1 MEDERSDLFDEE
13 FGTSSGETI
22 EQASEGV
29 YQVDATGNEEN
40 QGVRLNVMTPN
51 GEEEWKNVEITG
63 YFKLLDFSEDEEF
76 SLAARSGHHSD
87 ETECDATGY
96 FGKVGYTGDVSFQK
110 KLFHGNYADSIEVK
124 EDAVGDLEDEWVR
137 IKMIAYNMND
147 DHDVHLEL
155 WVDEGDETNDWEK
168 IIEYDDVGE
177 WSADESGC
185 GRDEDEIL
193 NDARPWIVFRADNAE
208 FQFKD
213 FSVREIEP

>member
-1 MEDERSDLFDEE
+1 MSITLAATFTIQLQTTPEASALSDDEFGIEELYATGEPSREWFMEDERSDLFDEE

-124 EDAVGDLEDEWVR
+124 EDAVGDLEDEWVG

-155 WVDEGDETNDWEK
+155 WVDEG
-168 IIEYDDVGE
+168 Y
-177 WSADESGC
+177 
-185 GRDEDEIL
+185 
-193 NDARPWIVFRADNAE
+193 
-208 FQFKD
+208 
-213 FSVREIEP
+213 